1 MLSKKS
7 FIITSGL
14 LTTGVIAA
22 VALSSAYKSDRQYE
36 VNRDSPTIASDI
48 ISTMSCYLSKLK
60 VEDVLAASGNDNPPA
75 YAAWLDVEACK
86 SAGNVANDGST
97 VTPPSY
103 EQLWVQ
109 PSRENDVIKI
119 KLWGKTNTDGG
130 TRNVYMAASIRGGS
144 VAAPPFGDWD
154 VDWCVE
160 RRADTTLHQL
170 GDTCY
175 RKGHIRV
182 SPTAYQLFYDFS
194 GSGQPYT
201 IRSSGFVSADQLS
214 GQGRYIELRN
224 NNEALTTQGHFA
236 FAAGA
241 LSDVTND
248 VASCK
253 NPSRSAPGVLSTVWE
268 GWLYDKDTGEKIR
281 MNGGFPVQNIA
292 TKEAGWAG
300 FDGVRL
306 QGTGNAATEGTF
318 KRVGAGADNTEYT
331 AFGSYGKLIKIT
343 NESLTGLE
351 NIDGLVLRPRLVEDA
366 FLTADGFTPRNS
378 RQKVLMHWSQSEQK
392 FIITHR
398 DAGTAANEKFVALA
412 TPIKKSI
419 SEFLT
424 LMIASQR
431 NEYRIWAWQFGAS
444 NDFVIHLA
452 DLTNKTIPLAS
463 SDVKIYKL
471 NQSQVTPGN
480 GPTQALYCVG
490 RCLDEVEVG
499 TEDVPTIKAD
509 YDRLKT
515 DVLDEPYT
523 YDNVSGDFRKGNL
536 AVDFT
541 KVAKDWPSMSFDP
554 LSPPNNAW
562 MGMFVEE
569 SKLESMTC
577 TVSNSN
583 DSFCTYNRGLPTG
596 SERNEYG
603 GNGEE
608 HIDTYYIWD
617 TGTNRWNKF
626 AGIKDPS
633 GKTVEFT
640 EPLILTYRAQDDA
653 AFGSFRNKTA
663 TIRYP
668 GEGRLWLPGS
678 CKNVG
683 DLSIQTSAACNNPD
697 GTRSTHKGL
706 ERWVHEFVVPY
717 EESDKGM
724 VKGADGT
731 EYLVKWTRK
740 GTYYP
745 SIDSAQCTPLA
756 STLQSAALRV
766 MPESSAWVNPMNPLS
781 TNFVGPFDVNY
792 KSEDPLYIH
801 GVLKTN

>member
-1 MLSKKS
+1 
-7 FIITSGL
+7 
-14 LTTGVIAA
+14 
-22 VALSSAYKSDRQYE
+22 
-36 VNRDSPTIASDI
+36 
-48 ISTMSCYLSKLK
+48 
-60 VEDVLAASGNDNPPA
+60 
-75 YAAWLDVEACK
+75 
-86 SAGNVANDGST
+86 
-97 VTPPSY
+97 
-103 EQLWVQ
+103 
-109 PSRENDVIKI
+109 
-119 KLWGKTNTDGG
+119 
-130 TRNVYMAASIRGGS
+130 
-144 VAAPPFGDWD
+144 
-154 VDWCVE
+154 
-160 RRADTTLHQL
+160 
-170 GDTCY
+170 
-175 RKGHIRV
+175 
-182 SPTAYQLFYDFS
+182 
-194 GSGQPYT
+194 
-201 IRSSGFVSADQLS
+201 VSADQLS

-318 KRVGAGADNTEYT
+318 KRVGAGADNTVYT

-366 FLTADGFTPRNS
+366 FLTDDGFKPRNS
-378 RQKVLMHWSQSEQK
+378 RQKVLMYWSQAEQK

-452 DLTNKTIPLAS
+452 DLTNKTIPVAS

-515 DVLDEPYT
+515 DVLNEPYT
-523 YDNVSGDFRKGNL
+523 YDNVSGDFRKDNL

-541 KVAKDWPSMSFDP
+541 KVEKDWPSMSFDP
-554 LSPPNNAW
+554 LSPPNNA
-562 MGMFVEE
+562 
-569 SKLESMTC
+569 L
-577 TVSNSN
+577 
-583 DSFCTYNRGLPTG
+583 
-596 SERNEYG
+596 
-603 GNGEE
+603 
-608 HIDTYYIWD
+608 YIQQ
-617 TGTNRWNKF
+617 G
-626 AGIKDPS
+626 
-633 GKTVEFT
+633 
-640 EPLILTYRAQDDA
+640 LTYR
-653 AFGSFRNKTA
+653 
-663 TIRYP
+663 
-668 GEGRLWLPGS
+668 
-678 CKNVG
+678 
-683 DLSIQTSAACNNPD
+683 
-697 GTRSTHKGL
+697 
-706 ERWVHEFVVPY
+706 
-717 EESDKGM
+717 
-724 VKGADGT
+724 
-731 EYLVKWTRK
+731 
-740 GTYYP
+740 
-745 SIDSAQCTPLA
+745 
-756 STLQSAALRV
+756 
-766 MPESSAWVNPMNPLS
+766 
-781 TNFVGPFDVNY
+781 
-792 KSEDPLYIH
+792 
-801 GVLKTN
+801 